1 MIEMEEEAETKQ
13 AEIIAKD
20 KEIARL
26 LQRIDYIEKNLLS
39 GEQIVAKNLD
49 GITKMEAQIAFSDN
63 EKAEIAQELE
73 YVR

>member
-13 AEIIAKD
+13 AEIISKD